1 MPSLANVTQIA
12 PKLGRLK
19 ADHRRVVSLETN
31 TKKMHSHV
39 ADITKRMEHCKALT
53 EAYDYRIRTLESRY
67 EAQRAQRGQA
77 VLRECIQ
84 AYSMLYSYADQQK
97 DLAIEHDDLLYGIHA
112 NEREISDLKRSITF
126 IAGEV
131 EPILAELGISLG
143 CDDILSGDST
153 C

>member
-12 PKLGRLK
+12 PKLGRLR
-19 ADHRRVVSLETN
+19 ADRRRVVSLETS
-31 TKKMHSHV
+31 TKKMETYV
-39 ADITKRMEHCKALT
+39 VDITKRMEHCKALT

-67 EAQRAQRGQA
+67 EAQRGPKAHD

-97 DLAIEHDDLLYGIHA
+97 GLAVEHDDLLYGIHA
-112 NEREISDLKRSITF
+112 NEREISDLKRSIAF
-126 IAGEV
+126 IASEV
-131 EPILAELGISLG
+131 EPILAELGLR
-143 CDDILSGDST
+143 CDST

>member
-67 EAQRAQRGQA
+67 EAQKGAA

-112 NEREISDLKRSITF
+112 NEREISDLKRSIAF
-126 IAGEV
+126 IASEV
-131 EPILAELGISLG
+131 EPILAELGLR
-143 CDDILSGDST
+143 CDST